1 MIIFIL
7 DVKKRKN
14 EKELANEIRIEGN
27 EKPTDEEDKAWKG
40 LEEEEDEPEL
50 PSGLTGIE
58 HMS

>member
-14 EKELANEIRIEGN
+14 EKELANEIRIEGK